1 MGYTHYWYRVREI
14 ELDVYFKI
22 LNDFKRLLPVLIE
35 KGVWL
40 AGSGGKGDPVIN
52 DEHVLFNGVCSERYE
67 DFVFS
72 RVLVLRE
79 WDEPDENDQY
89 FQFCKTSAYPYD
101 QAVIA
106 FLLIAKHHLK
116 QDIAFQSDVGA
127 KKLDAA
133 KKLCQTTLGI
143 S

>member
-22 LNDFKRLLPVLIE
+22 LTDFKRLLPVLIE
-35 KGVWL
+35 EGVRL
-40 AGSGGKGDPVIN
+40 AGSGGTGDPVIN
-52 DEHVLFNGVCSERYE
+52 DDNLLFNGVGAERYE
-67 DFVFS
+67 NFVFP
-72 RVLVLRE
+72 RVLRI
-79 WDEPDENDQY
+79 WDEPDKNDQY

-106 FLLIAKHHLK
+106 FLIIAKHYLQ
-116 QDIAFQSDVGA
+116 QDITVQSDVGVE
-127 KKLDAA
+127 KLEDA
-133 KKLCQTTLGI
+133 KKLCQTYLGI

>member
-1 MGYTHYWYRVREI
+1 MGYTHYWYRIREI

-22 LNDFKRLLPVLIE
+22 LTDFKRLLPVLTE
-35 KGVWL
+35 EGVRL

-52 DEHVLFNGVCSERYE
+52 DEHVLFNGVGSERYE
-67 DFVFS
+67 DFVFP
-72 RVLVLRE
+72 RVLRL

-106 FLLIAKHHLK
+106 FLLIAKHHLQ
-116 QDIAFQSDVGA
+116 QDITVQNDVGA
-127 KKLDAA
+127 EKLEAA
-133 KKLCQTTLGI
+133 KKLCRTTLGL

>member
-1 MGYTHYWYRVREI
+1 MGYTHFWYRVREI

-22 LNDFKRLLPVLIE
+22 LTDFKRLLPVLTE
-35 KGVWL
+35 EGVRL
-40 AGSGGKGDPVIN
+40 AGSGGTGDPII
-52 DEHVLFNGVCSERYE
+52 DEDNILFNGVGAERYE
-67 DFVFS
+67 DFVFP
-72 RVLVLRE
+72 RILRL
-79 WDEPDENDQY
+79 WDESDENDQY

-116 QDIAFQSDVGA
+116 QDIAVQSDVGA
-127 KKLDAA
+127 KKLDAT

>member
-22 LNDFKRLLPVLIE
+22 LTDFKRLLPVLTKE
-35 KGVWL
+35 GVRL
-40 AGSGGKGDPVIN
+40 AGSGGTGDPVIK
-52 DEHVLFNGVCSERYE
+52 DENLLFNGVGAERYE
-67 DFVFS
+67 DFVFP
-72 RVLVLRE
+72 RKLRL
-79 WDEPDENDQY
+79 WGEPDENDQY
-89 FQFCKTSAYPYD
+89 FQFCKTSSYPYD

-106 FLLIAKHHLK
+106 FLLIAKHHLQ
-116 QDIAFQSDVGA
+116 QDITVQSDVGA

-133 KKLCQTTLGI
+133 KKLCQTSLGF

>member
-1 MGYTHYWYRVREI
+1 MRYTHYWYRVREI

-22 LNDFKRLLPVLIE
+22 LTDFKRLLPVLTE
-35 KGVWL
+35 EGVRL

-52 DEHVLFNGVCSERYE
+52 EEHVLFNGVGSERYE

-79 WDEPDENDQY
+79 WNESDENDHY

-106 FLLIAKHHLK
+106 FLLIAKHHLQ
-116 QDIAFQSDVGA
+116 QDITVQSDVGIE
-127 KKLDAA
+127 KLEAV
-133 KKLCQTTLGI
+133 KKLCRTSLGL